1 MLIVT
6 KGRYKNQYVVGGARL
21 FDTITGFF
29 KRLVT
34 SDAAKRAASTMLHAG
49 KDAANEIGKK
59 AVDLGKEAAVDAGKR
74 LLDKAV
80 AKRSSKEKSDIS
92 NGPMPLT
99 QKSKEILARL
109 PVQQVSLTQKS
120 KDILARL
127 LAEDSGVNIN
137 NLPSGGAI
145 KIQDL
150 VRRLNGGG
158 LKLV

>member
-6 KGRYKNQYVVGGARL
+6 KGRYKNQYVVGGAGL
-21 FDTITGFF
+21 FDKITGFF

-74 LLDKAV
+74 LLVKAV

-92 NGPMPLT
+92 NGPIPLT

-109 PVQQVSLTQKS
+109 PVQQLSLTQKS
-120 KDILARL
+120 KNILF
-127 LAEDSGVNIN
+127 
-137 NLPSGGAI
+137 
-145 KIQDL
+145 
-150 VRRLNGGG
+150 
-158 LKLV
+158 